1 MVRDGSST
9 PAEEYLTIAELA
21 ARLKVKPKTIRN
33 KMAAG
38 LFTEGVHYFRR
49 PGLGARFKWSA
60 VVQWIESGGTQHVE
74 DGDSIPMAR
83 GYKLRGALNTVDNA
97 QKQCL

>member
-1 MVRDGSST
+1 MDKLADETRAFIMFT
-9 PAEEYLTIAELA
+9 YLTVAELA

-33 KMAAG
+33 KMTTG
-38 LFTEGVHYFRR
+38 LFTEGIHYSRR

-60 VVQWIESGGTQHVE
+60 VVQWIEAVTL
-74 DGDSIPMAR
+74 GDSIPMAR
-83 GYKLRGALNTVDNA
+83 GYALGGAVHTVDND

>member
-1 MVRDGSST
+1 MSFRATNT
-9 PAEEYLTIAELA
+9 PADEYLTIAELA

-38 LFTEGVHYFRR
+38 LFTEGIHYFRR

-60 VVQWIESGGTQHVE
+60 VVQWIESGDTLHVE
-74 DGDSIPMAR
+74 DGDSIPMSR
-83 GYKLRGALNTVDNA
+83 GYALGGAVHTVDNDP
-97 QKQCL
+97 KQCL